1 MKKFTGAGIVL
12 GVIIAIIVVI
22 GMMFMGSYNSLVN
35 AEEDVQLAKS
45 NVQNM
50 MQRRLELIP
59 DLVETVKAY
68 TKHEETVLANIASA
82 RQTLNNSIQNN
93 EDPEALDEANTQL
106 SNSIGALV
114 KVVREDYP
122 ELASSQQYT
131 ALMDQLEGSVNRIA
145 VAREAYNEE
154 VTKFN
159 KKIRKFPTNILAGMF
174 GFEKFDEFKADEA
187 ANKTNMVDFGD

>member
-93 EDPEALDEANTQL
+93 EDAEALDEANTQL

>member
-1 MKKFTGAGIVL
+1 MKKFIGVGIVI
-12 GVIIAIIVVI
+12 GVIGAII
-22 GMMFMGSYNSLVN
+22 GMFILSYNSLVTGD
-35 AEEDVQLAKS
+35 EKVKLAKS

-93 EDPEALDEANTQL
+93 EDAEALDEANTQL

-122 ELASSQQYT
+122 ELASSQQYIS
-131 ALMDQLEGSVNRIA
+131 LMDQLEGSVNRIS

-154 VTKFN
+154 VAKFN
-159 KKIRKFPTNILAGMF
+159 IKVRNFPTNIVAAMF
-174 GFEKFDEFKADEA
+174 GFEQYDDFEADEA

>member
-1 MKKFTGAGIVL
+1 MKKFTGVGIVL

-59 DLVETVKAY
+59 DLVETVKSY
-68 TKHEETVLANIASA
+68 TKHEEKVLANIASA

-93 EDPEALDEANTQL
+93 ENPEALDEANTQL